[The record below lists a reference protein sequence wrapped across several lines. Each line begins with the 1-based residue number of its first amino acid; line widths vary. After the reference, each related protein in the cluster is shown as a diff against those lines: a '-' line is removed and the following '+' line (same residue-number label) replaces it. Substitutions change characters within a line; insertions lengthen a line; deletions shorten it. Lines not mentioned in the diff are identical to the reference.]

1 MWTLRRW
8 FFTRRSACRDI
19 PELAASEMMAM
30 FWLKEQMSERYT
42 PDTKVQLAAVTSV
55 FIDTCQ
61 STTSHS
67 FEPCWFNST
76 AGLQQYSL
84 TAYWNWLY
92 ARKVVKANKPKGLK
106 LNFISIYLSIHT
118 HTHIYKKKIF
128 YFTFSPS
135 MNLCFSVR
143 LSISTGTSSSER
155 DS

>member
-106 LNFISIYLSIHT
+106 LNFIYIYIYT
-118 HTHIYKKKIF
+118 HTHIYKKNFF